1 MGTHSTRTTMLSVY
15 SPAFTSPFSRPFSGF
30 GSFDR
35 EDLDDFFGPF
45 LLQPQVDRA
54 RHKRPRGR
62 EVEPRGSSG
71 VLSLFGGF
79 MKHGDH
85 SDVSNMHLDLDVVE
99 QEGNYQ
105 VKADLPGV
113 KKEDIKV
120 SLNEESNVLTLSA
133 TKSDEVNHDTDAY
146 KRRERRFEEG
156 AARMSTA
163 PKLGFDIMSPDGRT
177 PKMRRTSGTKERRI
191 AARMTAGK
199 ARLTRKAIAS
209 VPVGMLLSSTSN
221 CRVTSPS
228 ALGVVDDVGT
238 PM

>member
-1 MGTHSTRTTMLSVY
+1 MLSVY

-35 EDLDDFFGPF
+35 EDLDDFFGPL

-71 VLSLFGGF
+71 VLSLFDDF

-120 SLNEESNVLTLSA
+120 SLNEETNVLTLSA
-133 TKSDEVNHDTDAY
+133 TKSDEVNHDTNAY
-146 KRRERRFEEG
+146 KRRERHFGSVSRSIRLPENSNLEKIECAYQDGVLSLQVPKVVPIEDAKRDEEEHVK
-156 AARMSTA
+156 SIEV
-163 PKLGFDIMSPDGRT
+163 K
-177 PKMRRTSGTKERRI
+177 
-191 AARMTAGK
+191 
-199 ARLTRKAIAS
+199 
-209 VPVGMLLSSTSN
+209 
-221 CRVTSPS
+221 
-228 ALGVVDDVGT
+228 
-238 PM
+238 

>member
-1 MGTHSTRTTMLSVY
+1 MLSVY

-35 EDLDDFFGPF
+35 EDLDDFFGPL

-71 VLSLFGGF
+71 VLSLFDGF

-146 KRRERRFEEG
+146 KRRERRFGSVSRSIRLPENSNLEKIECAYQDGVLSLQVPKVAPIEDLKRDEEEHVK
-156 AARMSTA
+156 SIEV
-163 PKLGFDIMSPDGRT
+163 K
-177 PKMRRTSGTKERRI
+177 
-191 AARMTAGK
+191 
-199 ARLTRKAIAS
+199 
-209 VPVGMLLSSTSN
+209 
-221 CRVTSPS
+221 
-228 ALGVVDDVGT
+228 
-238 PM
+238 